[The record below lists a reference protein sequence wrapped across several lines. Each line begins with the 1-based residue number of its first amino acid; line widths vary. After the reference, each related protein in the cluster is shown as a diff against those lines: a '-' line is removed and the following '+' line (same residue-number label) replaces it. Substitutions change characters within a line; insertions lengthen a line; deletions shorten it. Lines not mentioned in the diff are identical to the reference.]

1 MDPQNQNDFSNLGAQ
16 SDIEIPSQPQRNNWF
31 NYFKPTVVFILV
43 LLVLFGVFRLGYNIG
58 QSGLSFSVREFKL
71 VNKNNPNQEVDYS
84 LLWQALD
91 VVGRKYID
99 KDQIDQKKVLY
110 GAISGAVKAAG
121 DEYTEFFD
129 PETLAAFKTELK
141 GTFSGIGAEIGKQN
155 GNIVIIAPLDDSPA
169 QKAGLRAKDV
179 IVKINDQTVND
190 WSTDEAA
197 HAIRG
202 DAGTSVKLTVF
213 REGSDA
219 PFDLNIVR
227 AQIEVKSVKVTYKE
241 VNGKQIAVL
250 SVTKFGDD
258 TKKLFDISVADI
270 KNKNVAGI
278 VVDLRN
284 NPGGYL
290 DTAVQLASDWLTPD
304 KLVVKEA
311 HSEKD
316 VISYNSDGTN
326 RLGNIK
332 TVVLINGGSASA
344 AEILSGTLKDN
355 GKAILIGEKSFGKG
369 SVQEL
374 VSLSSDTAVKVTI
387 AKWITPSGKNLN
399 KDGLN
404 PDIEVKLTDDDIKN
418 QRDPQLDRAL
428 QEASK

>member
-1 MDPQNQNDFSNLGAQ
+1 
-16 SDIEIPSQPQRNNWF
+16 
-31 NYFKPTVVFILV
+31 
-43 LLVLFGVFRLGYNIG
+43 
-58 QSGLSFSVREFKL
+58 
-71 VNKNNPNQEVDYS
+71 
-84 LLWQALD
+84 
-91 VVGRKYID
+91 
-99 KDQIDQKKVLY
+99 
-110 GAISGAVKAAG
+110 
-121 DEYTEFFD
+121 
-129 PETLAAFKTELK
+129 
-141 GTFSGIGAEIGKQN
+141 
-155 GNIVIIAPLDDSPA
+155 
-169 QKAGLRAKDV
+169 
-179 IVKINDQTVND
+179 
-190 WSTDEAA
+190 
-197 HAIRG
+197 
-202 DAGTSVKLTVF
+202 
-213 REGSDA
+213 
-219 PFDLNIVR
+219 
-227 AQIEVKSVKVTYKE
+227 
-241 VNGKQIAVL
+241 
-250 SVTKFGDD
+250 
-258 TKKLFDISVADI
+258 
-270 KNKNVAGI
+270 
-278 VVDLRN
+278 
-284 NPGGYL
+284 L

-304 KLVVKEA
+304 KLVVREA

-374 VSLSSDTAVKVTI
+374 VPLSSDTAVKVTI